1 MDIKNY
7 QTLISAL
14 PVRQQSFTTKR
25 STWEKAERVIDWLPE
40 LNNKIFGKQEAL
52 CISRQEIL
60 DSNSSIKE
68 CILKT
73 IYWGYTAG
81 MRGNHF
87 VNILHHIQTLEEVFK
102 GLNNSTNLSASDFN
116 ELAKGLKN
124 ITGLGLSTYSKLL
137 YFFNVKFDNNT
148 CLILDQRLID
158 VFANKSYSQFA
169 SLGGINY
176 NNAETKYL
184 EYLSIMEKAA
194 SELETKGENVEQF
207 LFIFGNSLNTKTKP

>member
-1 MDIKNY
+1 MTIENY
-7 QTLISAL
+7 KTLISNL
-14 PVRQQSFTTKR
+14 PVRQQCFTTKR
-25 STWEKAERVIDWLPE
+25 STWEKSEKEINWLYN
-40 LNNKIFGKQEAL
+40 LNNSIFNYQEKL
-52 CISRQEIL
+52 TLSRQEIFN
-60 DSNSSIKE
+60 SNTYLRE

-87 VNILHHIQTLEEVFK
+87 VNILHHIQTLEGVFK

-116 ELAKGLKN
+116 ELAKGLKK

-184 EYLSIMEKAA
+184 EYLSIMGKVA
-194 SELETKGENVEQF
+194 SELETNGENVEQF